1 MWSCL
6 CLRRLV
12 IAVDLK
18 IIKSGYSDAFF
29 MRSFN
34 VSDCDA
40 SGGPCRKCIM
50 TSKDIIKA
58 IKEALKRF
66 GTYSY
71 FDKGC
76 SEVMDVYGIV
86 TQLNEL
92 PVEECKK
99 ILVEVWNSKSVGNA
113 GKKFVGE
120 AVVGM
125 QDVDEER
132 WNKLMESDEL
142 QEAYDF

>member
-1 MWSCL
+1 
-6 CLRRLV
+6 
-12 IAVDLK
+12 
-18 IIKSGYSDAFF
+18 
-29 MRSFN
+29 
-34 VSDCDA
+34 
-40 SGGPCRKCIM
+40 M

-58 IKEALKRF
+58 IKEALKKF

-76 SEVMDVYGIV
+76 YEVMDVDGIV
-86 TQLNEL
+86 TQLNKL

-99 ILVEVWNSKSVGNA
+99 ILVEVWNSKAVGVEDA
-113 GKKFVGE
+113 ERKFVGE

-132 WNKLMESDEL
+132 WDKLMESDEL
-142 QEAYDF
+142 QEAYDY